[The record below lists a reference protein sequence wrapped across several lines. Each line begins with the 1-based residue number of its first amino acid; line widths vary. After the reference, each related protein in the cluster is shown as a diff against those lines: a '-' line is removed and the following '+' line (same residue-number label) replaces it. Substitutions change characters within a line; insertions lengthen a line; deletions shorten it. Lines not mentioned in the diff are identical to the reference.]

1 METIEVKVKGYK
13 IYCENQNHELYDFF
27 IPKQQQY
34 RMSMKEA
41 QEYVPELHT
50 VIAVKRDTETI
61 HVIYDELKAI
71 KLK

>member
-13 IYCENQNHELYDFF
+13 IYCENELHELYDFF
-27 IPKQQQY
+27 IPKQQY
-34 RMSMKEA
+34 RMNMSEA
-41 QEYVPELHT
+41 KEYVPEMHK

-61 HVIYDELKAI
+61 HVTYEDLKAI

>member
-13 IYCENQNHELYDFF
+13 IYCENERQELYDFF
-27 IPKQQQY
+27 IPKQQY

-41 QEYVPELHT
+41 KEYVPEMHK
-50 VIAVKRDTETI
+50 VIAVRRDTETI
-61 HVIYDELKAI
+61 HVTYEDLKAI

>member
-13 IYCENQNHELYDFF
+13 IYCENERHELYDFF
-27 IPKQQQY
+27 IPKKQY
-34 RMSMKEA
+34 RMNMSEA
-41 QEYVPELHT
+41 KEYVPEMHK

-61 HVIYDELKAI
+61 HVTYEDLKSI